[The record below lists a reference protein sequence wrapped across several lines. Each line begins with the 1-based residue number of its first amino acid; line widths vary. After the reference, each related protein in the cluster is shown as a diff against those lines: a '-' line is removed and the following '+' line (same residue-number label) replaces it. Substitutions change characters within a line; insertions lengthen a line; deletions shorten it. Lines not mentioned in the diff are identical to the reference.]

1 MKYPTLLSIIVLFL
15 ALQACSSSD
24 TVREDRSSSDSE
36 QRDRNEVRN
45 TGNSELRELSD
56 YLVRIAGVSVTGSG
70 PGTQVRIRG
79 TSSIM
84 GGNEPLYVLD
94 GRVMGQSY
102 SSVSFISREDIES
115 VRVLKGSDAS
125 AYGSRG
131 ANGVIEIITKK
142 EL

>member
-1 MKYPTLLSIIVLFL
+1 MTFSTFISAAVLFL

-24 TVREDRSSSDSE
+24 TVREDRPSATSE
-36 QRDRNEVRN
+36 QRDRNEIRN
-45 TGNSELRELSD
+45 TGDSELRELSD

-125 AYGSRG
+125 VYGSRG
-131 ANGVIEIITKK
+131 SNGVIEIITKK
-142 EL
+142 GL